1 MAQKTAE
8 QIDAEFEAELA
19 AARDAEFEAELAEAA
34 KAQAQTAATMERA
47 PVQPVMFK
55 PGAEVGAERQ
65 KSIDDFVKK
74 GLDQRAS
81 RIGANPDLYQSIESA
96 LRAEAERKFAAED
109 KKLLTAGT
117 TGAVENR
124 DGIIPMF
131 RMSRIENVPTYE
143 VPFAEPTVKRMY
155 RDPSTG
161 ELRPATGKDELVE
174 AAARQT
180 IMGPAEARAYG
191 DQVKRQQEDL
201 AARQAA
207 GEDIPFWVGPL
218 SSIEGLIQ
226 EPVAGKGIVETKLG
240 ATLRALPSYLAAL
253 AAEGYFAGLGYE
265 VDDQGNPVDPTDVAI
280 EIEKARERLG
290 LLEAGGGI
298 PLPGFKT
305 QREDRKAF
313 DYDPD
318 AKRSASK
325 LEYRDD
331 TSALSTF
338 ASRVGENLARGR
350 TIGDEMMDVPAA
362 RENLADTFESPN
374 AAFWAGSIG
383 DLVMPAGPGLLLDK
397 LVKGG
402 KAAAASK
409 TAAKIGAKVI
419 KAADAGSAL
428 RFVES
433 AVPLVKIMPRTQRA
447 VQTAADVAAD
457 IAAVTTKG
465 AASEGRV
472 VKAVALRVLQIDPV
486 LTDAEKLAVSAAMK
500 AKKVTDTTDAA
511 QIVMDTMYELRKA
524 AGIENPQMDASLAR
538 YRFVGALR
546 ARLPDDLVAVSENV
560 FVPRGVKDQ
569 ALKLLNKATKE
580 FLALDDAGKIKRLEQ
595 IGFPQ
600 YSRSIDNMDD
610 ARVLDWSTMSAETR
624 RAAVEAIRLDAAVAE
639 KGVLSIVRGA
649 REVTEMQTYLGSLF
663 SKPYLD
669 SFIARKARAVLTPIG
684 GLGPFKGIQEVE
696 SASLFNLRKTLT
708 VQGNAYTKLLAKEL
722 TESSKAL
729 GSYSEALSRAFAA
742 NLKDEKPLA
751 IWTKLLTET
760 YGARRIEVLTSH
772 LKTLAA
778 KGDFDIARLPT
789 VDEFKA
795 FDKALVA
802 AKLVPSFG
810 APEYEKL
817 FLKVLTEEGLRKII
831 IQTGAESETLLSQF
845 GTYTDMI
852 RNPAT
857 LTERAFDIAGVGPEV
872 MRVYDVGESVTEKL
886 IANQAEELVRILP
899 GMSVRGRGS
908 LSMVASDIVD
918 KAFMGA
924 RNAVHGFKY
933 GYVLPNVPYL
943 MGRLMSLPI
952 TSLVTTG
959 VENTMRAS
967 GRFTKNVINEV
978 GRALNV
984 RHAGLGLTTLSGE
997 TYDAFALQR
1006 LVETAGIGISS
1017 VDQARLSSLA
1027 DDLERTAK
1035 IAAGDMSKKA
1045 RIWSAINPAAR
1056 SFWMRSAEAVENSYR
1071 RAMFEGALAA
1081 GTPVNEAAEL
1091 ARKSL
1096 FDYASTPDFIQ
1107 GTIGKY
1113 FATAA
1118 TRYEAAVELGNLA
1131 LNNPGALRAA
1141 VKAQT
1146 INARVQDPYGLDG
1159 DKALKSMG
1167 IVTVGREGDETRYY
1181 GPELPIFAPI
1191 EDVLGVINA
1200 ADYTLGAAIDTIDAG
1215 MSLSFGEMPSAMLNK
1230 TSSVATDTLEE
1241 FFAGVVDTYEAWE
1254 NQDSGSDNTRIE
1266 VGKVSDTKMFWAA
1279 MLAADLMQKQ
1289 GVPGAWDTAMSILD
1303 PITVVPPK
1311 QYASTI
1317 PGLEQYWSTQP
1328 PEGTPYRVVGVTD
1341 AGVPYFEVLKPSP
1354 RGMANLKIIRMLTP
1368 AVMERAF
1375 GAGVQLLGAGVPSDV
1390 RPDAAL
1396 PLGAGGA
1403 AATFLGEPAGPASVD
1418 YRKAQAA
1425 ERIRQQVE

>member
-19 AARDAEFEAELAEAA
+19 AARDAEFEAELAEVA
-34 KAQAQTAATMERA
+34 KSQAQASATMERA
-47 PVQPVMFK
+47 PVQPVIFK

-65 KSIDDFVKK
+65 KAIDDFVQK
-74 GLDQRAS
+74 GLEQRAS
-81 RIGANPDLYQSIESA
+81 RIGSNPDAYRSIESA
-96 LRAEAERKFAAED
+96 LRTEAERKFAVED

-117 TGAVENR
+117 TGATDDRN
-124 DGIIPMF
+124 GIIPMF

-161 ELRPATGKDELVE
+161 ELRPATGMDELVE

-180 IMGPAEARAYG
+180 IMGPAEARAHG
-191 DQVKRQQEDL
+191 DEVKRQQEDL

-218 SSIEGLIQ
+218 SKIEGYIQ

-265 VDDQGNPVDPTDVAI
+265 VDDKGNPVDPTDVAI
-280 EIEKARERLG
+280 EMAKIRESLG

-331 TSALSTF
+331 TSALTTF

-374 AAFWAGSIG
+374 AAFWAGSIA
-383 DLVMPAGPGLLLDK
+383 DVVMPAGPGLVLSKAKQL
-397 LVKGG
+397 G
-402 KAAAASK
+402 KAAATSK
-409 TAAKIGAKVI
+409 TAARVGEAVI
-419 KAADAGSAL
+419 KAADAGAEAAAL
-428 RFVES
+428 GANAS
-433 AVPLVKIMPRTQRA
+433 RTARA
-447 VQTAADVAAD
+447 AQAALDVAAD

-465 AASEGRV
+465 APSEARV
-472 VKAVALRVLQIDPV
+472 VKAVALRVLKIDPT
-486 LTDAEKLAVSAAMK
+486 LTDAQKAFATAALKATPRIKDADDAMSVVGVALEQFDKSIGKVIDKAESANRSLRFEAALA
-500 AKKVTDTTDAA
+500 
-511 QIVMDTMYELRKA
+511 
-524 AGIENPQMDASLAR
+524 
-538 YRFVGALR
+538 
-546 ARLPDDLVAVSENV
+546 ARLPDDLVAVSESV
-560 FVPRGVKDQ
+560 FVPRGLKDQ

-580 FLALDDAGKIKRLEQ
+580 FLALDDAGKNARLAE
-595 IGFPQ
+595 IPFP
-600 YSRSIDNMDD
+600 YAGDNA
-610 ARVLDWSTMSAETR
+610 ARALDWAKMSAETQ
-624 RAAVEAIRLDAAVAE
+624 RAAVEAIRLSAAVAE
-639 KGVLSIVRGA
+639 DGIGDLA
-649 REVTEMQTYLGSLF
+649 RSARQVTEMQTYLGSLF

-669 SFIARKARAVLTPIG
+669 SFIARKARAVLTPVG
-684 GLGPFKGIQEVE
+684 GLGPLKGLQEVDT
-696 SASLFNLRKTLT
+696 ASLFNLRKTLA
-708 VQGNAYTKLLAKEL
+708 VQGNAYTKLLGKQL
-722 TESSKAL
+722 TDASRVL
-729 GSYSEALSRAFAA
+729 GSYSKALSQTFAA
-742 NLKDEKPLA
+742 NLKDEKPLTV
-751 IWTKLLTET
+751 WTKLLTET
-760 YGARRIEVLTSH
+760 YGARRIEVLVNH
-772 LKTLAA
+772 LKALDATGKFNVNEIPSLE
-778 KGDFDIARLPT
+778 DFKR
-789 VDEFKA
+789 

-802 AKLVPSFG
+802 AKLVPSTG
-810 APEYEKL
+810 LPEYEKL
-817 FLKVLTEEGLRKII
+817 FLKVLTEEGLRKVII
-831 IQTGAESETLLSQF
+831 KTGAESEALTRALV
-845 GTYTDMI
+845 GIPDYM
-852 RNPAT
+852 RNQGSIKSAV
-857 LTERAFDIAGVGPEV
+857 FDIPGVDPRV

-899 GMSVRGRGS
+899 GMAVRGRGS
-908 LSMVASDIVD
+908 LATLASDIVEQG
-918 KAFMGA
+918 FMGA

-997 TYDAFALQR
+997 TYDAAALQR

-1027 DDLERTAK
+1027 DDIERAAK
-1035 IAAGDMSKKA
+1035 VAAGDMSKKA

-1056 SFWMRSAEAVENSYR
+1056 SFWMRTAEAVENSYR

-1096 FDYASTPDFIQ
+1096 FDYSSTPDFIQ
-1107 GTIGKY
+1107 NTIGKY
-1113 FATAA
+1113 LATAA

-1141 VKAQT
+1141 IKAQT
-1146 INARVQDPYGLDG
+1146 VNARVQDPYGLDG
-1159 DKALKSMG
+1159 DKALKSLG

-1191 EDVLGVINA
+1191 EDVLGAINA
-1200 ADYTLGAAIDTIDAG
+1200 ADYTLGAAIDLIDAG
-1215 MSLSFGEMPSAMLNK
+1215 FSLRLGEMPSAMLNK

-1241 FFAGVVDTYEAWE
+1241 FFAEAVDTYEAWE
-1254 NQDSGSDNTRIE
+1254 NQDSGYDNTRIE

-1279 MLAADLMQKQ
+1279 LLAADLLEKQ
-1289 GVPGAWDTAMSILD
+1289 GKTGAWDTAMSILD
-1303 PITVVPPK
+1303 PVTVLPPK

-1328 PEGTPYRVVGVTD
+1328 PEGTPYRVAGVTD
-1341 AGVPYFEVLKPSP
+1341 ADVPYFEVYKPSP
-1354 RGMANLKIIRMLTP
+1354 RGMTNLKIIRLLTP

-1375 GAGVQLLGAGVPSDV
+1375 GAGVQLFGAGLPSDV
-1390 RPDAAL
+1390 RPDATL
-1396 PLGAGGA
+1396 PLGVGGA
-1403 AATFLGEPAGPASVD
+1403 AATFLGEPAGPASTD

>member
-1 MAQKTAE
+1 MAESNEDFLKRL
-8 QIDAEFEAELA
+8 EAELNA
-19 AARDAEFEAELAEAA
+19 APAPESDDDFVKRMEAEATTYE
-34 KAQAQTAATMERA
+34 KAQAVASAKMERA

-55 PGAEVGAERQ
+55 PGAEVAAERQ

-74 GLDQRAS
+74 GLEQRAS
-81 RIGANPDLYQSIESA
+81 RIGSNTDTYNSIEKA
-96 LRAEAERKFAAED
+96 LRAEAERKFAVAD

-117 TGAVENR
+117 TDVADSR

-191 DQVKRQQEDL
+191 DQVKKQQEDL

-218 SSIEGLIQ
+218 SSLADVIQ

-338 ASRVGENLARGR
+338 ASRVGQNLARGR
-350 TIGDEMMDVPAA
+350 TIGDEMMDTPAA

-374 AAFWAGSIG
+374 AAFWAGSLG
-383 DLVMPAGPGLLLDK
+383 DLVMPAGPGLLLSK
-397 LVKGG
+397 AAQAG
-402 KAAAASK
+402 KAAATSK
-409 TAAKIGAKVI
+409 TAARVGAAVI
-419 KAADAGSAL
+419 KAADTGSAL

-433 AVPLVKIMPRTQRA
+433 AAPLVKIMPRTQRA

-472 VKAVALRVLQIDPV
+472 VKAVALRVLEIDPV
-486 LTDAEKLAVSAAMK
+486 LTDAEKLAVGSALR
-500 AKKVTDTTDAA
+500 AKNVKNTSDAA
-511 QIVMDTMYELRKA
+511 QTVMDTMYELRKA
-524 AGIENPQMDASLAR
+524 AGIENPHFDAGLAHS
-538 YRFVGALR
+538 RFVGALR

-560 FVPRGVKDQ
+560 FVPRGLKNQ

-580 FLALDDAGKIKRLEQ
+580 FLALDAAGKIERLEM

-600 YSRSIDNMDD
+600 FSRSIGGMED
-610 ARVLDWSTMSAETR
+610 ARVLDWNDMSAETR
-624 RAAVEAIRLDAAVAE
+624 RAAVAAIRLSAAIAE
-639 KGVLSIVRGA
+639 DGIGDLVRSA

-669 SFIARKARAVLTPIG
+669 SFIARKARAVLGPLS
-684 GLGPFKGIQEVE
+684 GLQQVE
-696 SASLFNLRKTLT
+696 SASLFNLRKTLA
-708 VQGNAYTKLLAKEL
+708 VQGNAYAKLLGERLAAKA
-722 TESSKAL
+722 TEF
-729 GSYSEALSRAFAA
+729 GSYSAALSNEFAIG
-742 NLKDEKPLA
+742 LKGEKPLTV
-751 IWTKLLTET
+751 WTKLLTET
-760 YGARRIEVLTSH
+760 YGARRIEVLVSH
-772 LKTLAA
+772 LKSLDALG
-778 KGDFDIARLPT
+778 KFNVNGIPSLEDFKR
-789 VDEFKA
+789 
-795 FDKALVA
+795 FDRALVA

-810 APEYEKL
+810 WPEYEKL
-817 FLKVLTEEGLRKII
+817 FLKVLAEEGVRKVI
-831 IQTGAESETLLSQF
+831 IQSGAESETLLSQAVQ
-845 GTYTDMI
+845 YTDVI

-857 LTERAFDIAGVGPEV
+857 LTERAFDIPGVGPEV
-872 MRVYDVGESVTEKL
+872 MRVYDIGESVTEKL

-899 GMSVRGRGS
+899 GISVRGRGS
-908 LSMVASDIVD
+908 LGTLASDIVSQGY
-918 KAFMGA
+918 MGA
-924 RNAVHGFKY
+924 RNALHGLKY
-933 GYVLPNVPYL
+933 GYGMPNVPYL
-943 MGRLMSLPI
+943 MGRLMALPI
-952 TSLVTTG
+952 TSLATTG
-959 VENTMRAS
+959 FVNTMRAT
-967 GRFTKNVINEV
+967 GRFTENVINEAAQ
-978 GRALNV
+978 ALKM
-984 RHAGLGLTTLSGE
+984 RHAGLGLTTIKGE
-997 TYDAFALQR
+997 TYSPGVLAD
-1006 LVETAGIGISS
+1006 LVATRGIGISS
-1017 VDQARLSSLA
+1017 VDQLRLSSLA
-1027 DDLERTAK
+1027 DDIERTAK
-1035 IAAGDMSKKA
+1035 IASGDKKA

-1081 GTPVNEAAEL
+1081 GSTVDEAAEL
-1091 ARKSL
+1091 ARRSL
-1096 FDYASTPDFIQ
+1096 LDYASTPDAVQ
-1107 GTIGKY
+1107 NTIGKY

-1118 TRYEAAVELGNLA
+1118 SSYQAAAELGNLA

-1215 MSLSFGEMPSAMLNK
+1215 MSLNLGEMPSAMLNK
-1230 TSSVATDTLEE
+1230 TSNAATDTLEE
-1241 FFAGVVDTYEAWE
+1241 FFAEAVDTYEAWE

-1279 MLAADLMQKQ
+1279 MLAADLLEKQ
-1289 GVPGAWDTAMSILD
+1289 GTPGAWDTAMSILD
-1303 PITVVPPK
+1303 PITVTPPK

-1328 PEGTPYRVVGVTD
+1328 PEGTPYRVAGVTD

-1354 RGMANLKIIRMLTP
+1354 RGMTNLKIIRGLTP
-1368 AVMERAF
+1368 AVVERTF
-1375 GAGVQLLGAGVPSDV
+1375 GAGVQLLGAGLDSEV
-1390 RPDAAL
+1390 RPDAVL